1 MSGKLQTFELNVL
14 GYTFSPKLIPTILAL
29 ICVPVLISLGMWQ
42 LDRADEK
49 RVIDQGVNDAIA
61 KPALSLNNTDLTKL
75 DNEIYRT
82 STLTGQY
89 DNKQQFLL
97 DNRTHNGQPGYHV
110 ISPFLFEQSSKLSS
124 SNDKTIYGVLI
135 NRGWISYQG
144 TRDQIADIS
153 LNKDITEIAGSIK
166 NIPRSIVLKEESDD
180 DTSTAL
186 IFKTEKKQLEGIS
199 LIQSIQLDRLNK
211 TLNYEL
217 LPVMIELDKTA
228 KAGFVREWQPYYG
241 SIDKHNA
248 YALQWFAMASILLF
262 LFIKLNIRKR

>member
-1 MSGKLQTFELNVL
+1 MSFELQIRN
-14 GYTFSPKLIPTILAL
+14 YTFAPRFIPTLLTI
-29 ICVPVLISLGMWQ
+29 IIVPLLVSLGMWQ

-49 RVIDQGVNDAIA
+49 RAIDQGVNDAIA
-61 KPALSLNNTDLTKL
+61 KPALRLNDADLTKL

-82 STLTGQY
+82 ASLTGQY
-89 DNKQQFLL
+89 DTKQQFLL
-97 DNRTHNGQPGYHV
+97 DNRTHKGQPGYHV
-110 ISPFLFEQSSKLSS
+110 FSPFLFEQSSTK
-124 SNDKTIYGVLI
+124 NTTKYAVLI

-153 LNKDITEIAGSIK
+153 LDKEISEIAGSIK
-166 NIPRSIVLKEESDD
+166 KIPRSIVLKAKADEVS
-180 DTSTAL
+180 STAL
-186 IFKTEKKQLEGIS
+186 VFKTENKQLEGVS
-199 LIQSIQLDRLNK
+199 LIQSVQLERLGK

-228 KAGFVREWQPYYG
+228 RDGFVREWQPYYG

-248 YALQWFAMASILLF
+248 YALQWFAMATILLF